1 LTHDG
6 YKLGKAM
13 ENLVRALMES
23 PIYWL
28 MPIRQRLDLIQRL
41 NYQDSPCSQFRQR
54 ALLWVKT
61 ESWEEGDS
69 KDPGKQPSP
78 WPWV

>member
-13 ENLVRALMES
+13 QDLLRALMES

-41 NYQDSPCSQFRQR
+41 NYKDFICSQFRQR
-54 ALLWVKT
+54 ALSWVKT
-61 ESWEEGDS
+61 GCWEEGDAKES
-69 KDPGKQPSP
+69 
-78 WPWV
+78 